1 MARDL
6 TEGAGL
12 ALRVLGG
19 FEVCV
24 GDRTVSLP
32 ANAQRVLGYLAV
44 TGAESR
50 REVLAAHLWS
60 WTSQA
65 RAQANLR
72 TALWRVRQ
80 ASAQLITSKRDVVRL
95 GVGVKVDYTEMMSCA
110 LRLIDTALAPDD
122 ALITSARLLEADLL
136 PGWDEDWL
144 LIDRERHRQLRMHA
158 LEALS
163 RRLVDCGEYARA
175 VDAAYAAIA
184 VEPLYESAQA
194 TLIAAH
200 LAEGNRGDPPIHRLP
215 PPALRRDWLGTLTR
229 PLQGARVGPRR
240 GGSPPGGTKTT
251 TTGDSRVIQSAAGPL
266 APEGRTR
273 RGNYRQ
279 APPLSRASSR
289 VKPCPLALACPQQVD
304 QGLAAG
310 PVSSGARVVASCRG
324 RAVLVVDDQ
333 EVFFAE
339 RLLFFGVEDRGLEEL
354 LGDQGGH
361 EGRQDDDGD

>member
-24 GDRTVSLP
+24 GDRAVSLP

-110 LRLIDTALAPDD
+110 LRLIDTTLAPDD

-200 LAEGNRGDPPIHRLP
+200 LAEGNRTEAIRQFTAFRRLLYDETGLAP
-215 PPALRRDWLGTLTR
+215 SPSLFKELESALAEAAHPQVAPKQRLLETPTSFSQQLTRSRRRAGPGEGATGRLRR
-229 PLQGARVGPRR
+229 
-240 GGSPPGGTKTT
+240 
-251 TTGDSRVIQSAAGPL
+251 
-266 APEGRTR
+266 
-273 RGNYRQ
+273 
-279 APPLSRASSR
+279 
-289 VKPCPLALACPQQVD
+289 
-304 QGLAAG
+304 
-310 PVSSGARVVASCRG
+310 
-324 RAVLVVDDQ
+324 
-333 EVFFAE
+333 
-339 RLLFFGVEDRGLEEL
+339 
-354 LGDQGGH
+354 
-361 EGRQDDDGD
+361 

>member
-1 MARDL
+1 MARDFAV
-6 TEGAGL
+6 GAGL

-24 GDRTVSLP
+24 GGRAVSLP

-44 TGAESR
+44 TGVESR

-95 GVGVKVDYTEMMSCA
+95 GAGVQVDYTEMMSCA
-110 LRLIDTALAPDD
+110 LRLIDT
-122 ALITSARLLEADLL
+122 TSAPGDVLTTSPRLLEADLL

-200 LAEGNRGDPPIHRLP
+200 LAEGNRAEAIRQFTAFRRL
-215 PPALRRDWLGTLTR
+215 LYDE
-229 PLQGARVGPRR
+229 
-240 GGSPPGGTKTT
+240 
-251 TTGDSRVIQSAAGPL
+251 TGL
-266 APEGRTR
+266 APSPSLFKELDSTLAEAAHLQVAPRQR
-273 RGNYRQ
+273 R
-279 APPLSRASSR
+279 SET
-289 VKPCPLALACPQQVD
+289 
-304 QGLAAG
+304 
-310 PVSSGARVVASCRG
+310 PVSLSHQRARSRP
-324 RAVLVVDDQ
+324 
-333 EVFFAE
+333 
-339 RLLFFGVEDRGLEEL
+339 
-354 LGDQGGH
+354 
-361 EGRQDDDGD
+361 EGWTR

>member
-1 MARDL
+1 MARDYVD
-6 TEGAGL
+6 GARL

-44 TGAESR
+44 ARAESR
-50 REVLAAHLWS
+50 REVLAGHLWS
-60 WTSQA
+60 WTNQA

-95 GVGVKVDYTEMMSCA
+95 GMSVRVDYTEMTSCA
-110 LRLIDTALAPDD
+110 LRLIDTTVAPEDV
-122 ALITSARLLEADLL
+122 LITSPRLFEGDLL

-163 RRLVDCGEYARA
+163 RQLVDCGEYARA

-184 VEPLYESAQA
+184 IEPLYESAQA

-200 LAEGNRGDPPIHRLP
+200 LAEGNRTEAIRQFTAFRRL
-215 PPALRRDWLGTLTR
+215 LYD
-229 PLQGARVGPRR
+229 Q
-240 GGSPPGGTKTT
+240 
-251 TTGDSRVIQSAAGPL
+251 TGL
-266 APEGRTR
+266 APSPSLFKELEPVLAEAAQPPVAPKQRLSETPASFSQQPARSRRRAGRSEGST
-273 RGNYRQ
+273 
-279 APPLSRASSR
+279 
-289 VKPCPLALACPQQVD
+289 D
-304 QGLAAG
+304 
-310 PVSSGARVVASCRG
+310 
-324 RAVLVVDDQ
+324 
-333 EVFFAE
+333 
-339 RLLFFGVEDRGLEEL
+339 RLRL
-354 LGDQGGH
+354 
-361 EGRQDDDGD
+361 